1 MEYAP
6 WTEELLLWMET
17 QLHILSAELALILTA
32 LSASWMELSCLTVC
46 QSSIHRQSMHVC
58 VNAGSSPLTG
68 LSSGTHRLRIV
79 PVGCSENRGKTIRF
93 EV

>member
-1 MEYAP
+1 MCEYIV
-6 WTEELLLWMET
+6 TF
-17 QLHILSAELALILTA
+17 LI
-32 LSASWMELSCLTVC
+32 S
-46 QSSIHRQSMHVC
+46 QYINHRQSMHVC

-93 EV
+93 GV